1 MNTKIKLLVDG
12 VNGQYVPSSFI
23 RRYDMEKWHI
33 KGRAASYREADNEM
47 KSWIWDD
54 ILNEAYYI
62 DEDGYRWNLYQD
74 GDLWAV
80 REDYEWE
87 D

>member
-23 RRYDMEKWHI
+23 RCYDMEKWHI
-33 KGRAASYREADNEM
+33 VERAEAYREADDEM
-47 KSWIWDD
+47 KSWIWDG

-62 DEDGYRWNLYQD
+62 DEDGYKWTLHHED
-74 GDLWAV
+74 DLFAI

-87 D
+87 R

>member
-23 RRYDMEKWHI
+23 RCYDMNKWHI
-33 KGRAASYREADNEM
+33 KERARSYREADDEM

-62 DEDGYRWNLYQD
+62 DEDGYKWDLYQD
-74 GDLWAV
+74 GDLFAV